1 MWNAWKNTLLCVALL
16 TAPVLAQRGSDSTG
30 SDAAKAAE
38 KKLPADQDDAVL
50 TDPAAQIDHL
60 RKRLDDLQRK
70 FAGRSGP
77 YGGGATVRDPA
88 ELYKSQFGR
97 QIGEQEKNL
106 QRLIEKHGE
115 KSKQV
120 EQARQRLDRLKRQL
134 KFFDSEG
141 AFSTA
146 PEDFRDGPGSG
157 FSARGLTPA
166 PGADGGERGFFD
178 REALRGGIGK
188 PGAPFDFGGGVS
200 PEEMTRQ
207 FEKIMEQMM
216 RFRGVRGPRDEGT
229 EAGRR
234 EGGGSASARRVSGRT
249 RSVVTGLES
258 EITALA
264 AEVRATKDPADR
276 EQMVQELRDLIETSN
291 RVRRR
296 HRIREIAKLE
306 KELAALREA
315 ERKEE
320 TVDGALRRLLGAAS
334 EEP

>member
-16 TAPVLAQRGSDSTG
+16 AAPVLAQRGSDSTG
-30 SDAAKAAE
+30 SDAAKAEE
-38 KKLPADQDDAVL
+38 KKLPADKDGAVL

-77 YGGGATVRDPA
+77 YGGGGTVRDPV

-106 QRLIEKHGE
+106 QRMIEKHGE
-115 KSKQV
+115 KSEQV
-120 EQARQRLDRLKRQL
+120 EQARKRLDRLKRQL

-141 AFSTA
+141 AFSA
-146 PEDFRDGPGSG
+146 DPKDFRDGPGSG
-157 FSARGLTPA
+157 FSARGLTPT
-166 PGADGGERGFFD
+166 PGAGGGERGFID
-178 REALRGGIGK
+178 PEALRGGIGRT
-188 PGAPFDFGGGVS
+188 GAPFDFGGGVS

-216 RFRGVRGPRDEGT
+216 RFRGPRGERT
-229 EAGRR
+229 EDGRR
-234 EGGGSASARRVSGRT
+234 EHGGGAPARRDSGRV

-264 AEVRATKDPADR
+264 ADIRATKDPAER

-320 TVDGALRRLLGAAS
+320 TVDGALRRLLGTVS
-334 EEP
+334 DEP

>member
-16 TAPVLAQRGSDSTG
+16 AAPVLAQRGSDLPAA
-30 SDAAKAAE
+30 DAGKAEE
-38 KKLPADQDDAVL
+38 KKASGDKDADRR

-70 FAGRSGP
+70 FSERSGP
-77 YGGGATVRDPA
+77 YGGGGTVRDPA

-106 QRLIEKHGE
+106 QQLIEKHGE

-120 EQARQRLDRLKRQL
+120 EQARKRLERLRRQL
-134 KFFDSEG
+134 KFFNSDS
-141 AFSTA
+141 AFSA
-146 PEDFRDGPGSG
+146 DPKDFRDGPGGG
-157 FSARGLTPA
+157 FSGRGLK
-166 PGADGGERGFFD
+166 PGPGVDGGERGFFD
-178 REALRGGIGK
+178 REPLRD
-188 PGAPFDFGGGVS
+188 GAGRTGDPFDFGGGVS

-216 RFRGVRGPRDEGT
+216 RFRGPRDER
-229 EAGRR
+229 A
-234 EGGGSASARRVSGRT
+234 EGGRVKEGRSAPARRDSSRT
-249 RSVVTGLES
+249 RSVVSGLES
-258 EITALA
+258 EIATLA
-264 AEVRATKDPADR
+264 ADIRAAKDPEER

-306 KELAALREA
+306 KALAALREA

-320 TVDGALRRLLGAAS
+320 TVDGALRRLLGTDG
-334 EEP
+334 EDR

>member
-1 MWNAWKNTLLCVALL
+1 MWNAWKNALLCVALL
-16 TAPVLAQRGSDSTG
+16 AAPVLAQRGSDSSK
-30 SDAAKAAE
+30 SDAVKAEE
-38 KKLPADQDDAVL
+38 KKTPADKDDTVL

-77 YGGGATVRDPA
+77 YGGGGTVRDPA

-97 QIGEQEKNL
+97 QIGEQEKDL

-120 EQARQRLDRLKRQL
+120 EQARKRLDRLKRQL
-134 KFFDSEG
+134 KFFNSED
-141 AFSTA
+141 AFSA
-146 PEDFRDGPGSG
+146 DPKDFRDGPGGG
-157 FSARGLTPA
+157 FSARGLKST

-178 REALRGGIGK
+178 REAPRGGAGRT
-188 PGAPFDFGGGVS
+188 GDPFDFGGGVS

-216 RFRGVRGPRDEGT
+216 RFRGPRGERV
-229 EAGRR
+229 
-234 EGGGSASARRVSGRT
+234 EGGRGEGGRGAPARRDSSRT

-258 EITALA
+258 EITTLA
-264 AEVRATKDPADR
+264 ADIREAKDPTER

-320 TVDGALRRLLGAAS
+320 TVDGALRRLLGTDS
-334 EEP
+334 EAP